1 MLLPLCFTQFVGL
14 IVIEDRVLQGSATP
28 FFNSVARFFI
38 FNLFV
43 FFLLYAT
50 PLYQIVQQDGVLA
63 MMMMRSLAVGG
74 NNLNNV
80 RLRIIWLFALSVL
93 PRCIIEG

>member
-38 FNLFV
+38 FYYFV
-43 FFLLYAT
+43 SFLLYAT
-50 PLYQIVQQDGVLA
+50 PLYQIV
-63 MMMMRSLAVGG
+63 
-74 NNLNNV
+74 
-80 RLRIIWLFALSVL
+80 
-93 PRCIIEG
+93 